1 LLVSLRSRPSRSFSV
16 TPPKIPGRK
25 GVLRLASEKDR
36 AGLPTTT
43 DGVVASIKGEDKR
56 AVEAFL
62 SAVET
67 ISKLNKDP
75 EFYNLAIN
83 AVRE

>member
-1 LLVSLRSRPSRSFSV
+1 MD
-16 TPPKIPGRK
+16 
-25 GVLRLASEKDR
+25 E
-36 AGLPTTT
+36 
-43 DGVVASIKGEDKR
+43 VANIKGEDKR

-75 EFYNLAIN
+75 EFYSLAIN